1 MRVLIV
7 TGSSGGHIFPALAL
21 INSLKNSCAELLLV
35 LPKKSKD
42 NNIPVGY
49 AQVKY
54 IRAAA
59 LSFNLSGKNIVDAC
73 SFLWGAWEGML
84 IILKFRPDVVVGF
97 GSLNTVALIF
107 WAWIFRVKTIIHE
120 QNVIPGRA
128 NRLLAKLVDRV
139 AVSFSQT
146 NKYLNISGEKIVL
159 TGNPL
164 RRDLLPIDRKQALDF
179 FKFKEGRFNILITGG
194 SQGSVKLNS
203 VCFEAIAA
211 YPKKDDLQLIHIS
224 GIQDYS
230 RLKIKYDSLNLAYRL
245 FEFFPSMQYA
255 YSAADLVICRSGATT
270 IAELQKFG
278 IPAVLIPYPFAYA
291 HQEANARILGDPG
304 AALII
309 KDEELSAEKLTA
321 KLNEFLANPQVLK
334 AMRRAYAQFQVPDA
348 ASCLAKE
355 VLS

>member
-59 LSFNLSGKNIVDAC
+59 LSFNLSSKNIVGAG

-139 AVSFSQT
+139 AVSFRQT
-146 NKYLNISGEKIVL
+146 NNYLNISAEKIVYHHSFIKNNIIFDIIGHKNVSDETL
-159 TGNPL
+159 IYIANYKNAQ
-164 RRDLLPIDRKQALDF
+164 DDF
-179 FKFKEGRFNILITGG
+179 HYEH
-194 SQGSVKLNS
+194 VK
-203 VCFEAIAA
+203 
-211 YPKKDDLQLIHIS
+211 
-224 GIQDYS
+224 
-230 RLKIKYDSLNLAYRL
+230 
-245 FEFFPSMQYA
+245 
-255 YSAADLVICRSGATT
+255 
-270 IAELQKFG
+270 
-278 IPAVLIPYPFAYA
+278 
-291 HQEANARILGDPG
+291 
-304 AALII
+304 
-309 KDEELSAEKLTA
+309 
-321 KLNEFLANPQVLK
+321 
-334 AMRRAYAQFQVPDA
+334 DA
-348 ASCLAKE
+348 AKDKLRARKNNQKSLKKTMGKTKI
-355 VLS
+355 